1 MTVKKRFKFDIF
13 TRLSIIIGS
22 LILLPLTNIFIKIM
36 TPRSDAWLHIRQFLL
51 FEYIKNTVILI
62 FFVAIGS
69 AIVGFFTAYVT
80 TRYQFRGRKLFA
92 WTMILPLSIPS
103 YIASYIYADTMSYSG
118 VFARLFRSLG
128 LSGGINMMN
137 MAGAIFIFVFTL
149 YPYVYVLSVS
159 ALQKQSASYDES
171 ARLLGLNKVKRFFKV
186 TLPLT
191 RPALIAGVL
200 LVVLETLNDFGVVNY
215 FNVRV
220 FSFAIFNTW
229 FSLGDLDS
237 AIRLSAILMV
247 LIFFIMM
254 IERLLR
260 GKRRFNMHVKNKPM
274 MRKDLSKPAQ
284 LIVIFALL
292 TILALGFIIPIGHMI
307 WHISLTISKT
317 FTLDYI
323 YATLNS
329 ITIALIAMFIIIVSA
344 LILSNF
350 NRRDQN
356 IIKKSFL
363 KMTNLGY
370 AIPGAVIAIAVN
382 IFFIDLDR
390 ALYPIY
396 LFFNENSP
404 KLVLS
409 MSLVMLIFA
418 YTLRFMAIG
427 YNSVE
432 SSYDKI
438 GLKYTEASYVL
449 KHSKIKTLLKVDL
462 PLLKPSLI
470 SAAIIVF
477 IDIIK
482 ELPLTLIL
490 RPVNYN
496 TLATYVYVYASD
508 EMLQEASL
516 ASFTLIMISSILIYI
531 LTHQKTKGV
540 Y

>member
-1 MTVKKRFKFDIF
+1 
-13 TRLSIIIGS
+13 
-22 LILLPLTNIFIKIM
+22 
-36 TPRSDAWLHIRQFLL
+36 
-51 FEYIKNTVILI
+51 
-62 FFVAIGS
+62 
-69 AIVGFFTAYVT
+69 
-80 TRYQFRGRKLFA
+80 
-92 WTMILPLSIPS
+92 
-103 YIASYIYADTMSYSG
+103 
-118 VFARLFRSLG
+118 
-128 LSGGINMMN
+128 
-137 MAGAIFIFVFTL
+137 
-149 YPYVYVLSVS
+149 
-159 ALQKQSASYDES
+159 
-171 ARLLGLNKVKRFFKV
+171 
-186 TLPLT
+186 
-191 RPALIAGVL
+191 
-200 LVVLETLNDFGVVNY
+200 
-215 FNVRV
+215 
-220 FSFAIFNTW
+220 
-229 FSLGDLDS
+229 
-237 AIRLSAILMV
+237 
-247 LIFFIMM
+247 
-254 IERLLR
+254 
-260 GKRRFNMHVKNKPM
+260 
-274 MRKDLSKPAQ
+274 
-284 LIVIFALL
+284 
-292 TILALGFIIPIGHMI
+292 
-307 WHISLTISKT
+307 
-317 FTLDYI
+317 
-323 YATLNS
+323 
-329 ITIALIAMFIIIVSA
+329 
-344 LILSNF
+344 
-350 NRRDQN
+350 
-356 IIKKSFL
+356 L